1 MPWDRSKFLV
11 FFLDNSHRDS
21 FAFLPDIYC
30 ASILAFRSKETH
42 IHHLQP
48 QPYENAHQQHG
59 RYRIEHP
66 GSKIYAGTVGEA
78 SENKYKTLNDYRYD
92 IIPMK
97 TFCRNLEKKNMSL
110 KLSSKDLE
118 KKMLTRNNR
127 ECCDYWYNFPS
138 SHKYRSF
145 VTYTDAENTIVWKLV
160 LFTICTYFSK
170 KPFNVRLVPLPTMV
184 PMPPR
189 LEA

>member
-21 FAFLPDIYC
+21 FTFLPDIYC

-66 GSKIYAGTVGEA
+66 GSKVYAGTVGEA

-97 TFCRNLEKKNMSL
+97 TFCRNLGKKNMSL

-118 KKMLTRNNR
+118 KNVNKEQSRMLRLLVQ
-127 ECCDYWYNFPS
+127 FS
-138 SHKYRSF
+138 L
-145 VTYTDAENTIVWKLV
+145 VTNIVHLFQHTPMLRIRLCENL